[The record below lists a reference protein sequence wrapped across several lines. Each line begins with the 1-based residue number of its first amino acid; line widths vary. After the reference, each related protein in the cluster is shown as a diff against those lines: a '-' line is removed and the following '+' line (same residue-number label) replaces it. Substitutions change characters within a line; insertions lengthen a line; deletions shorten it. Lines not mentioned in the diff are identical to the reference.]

1 MPTDE
6 APVGVGL
13 YFGLRAD
20 GEPSALASSVRTI
33 VNQVD
38 HQVMIENIA
47 PMQQLVA
54 SSLGRPRLYAVLLG
68 VFAFVAVALAAIGI
82 YGVMTYSVAQRT
94 REIGIR
100 VALGAGRRQVMT
112 LVMGQ
117 SLAVTV
123 AGLLLGLGG
132 AAALTQVSR
141 PAPLRTLRARSG
153 DVRHGR
159 HSVRGDRD
167 GRRVLSRPPRD
178 ASGSA
183 HCVADGVERTGLG
196 ARDWGLGVVGG
207 WLRLD
212 RHLLVYVSGS
222 VIGDR

>member
-1 MPTDE
+1 MPADE

-20 GEPSALASSVRTI
+20 GDPSALASSVRAI
-33 VNQVD
+33 VTQVD
-38 HQVMIENIA
+38 QQVMLENIA

-68 VFAFVAVALAAIGI
+68 VFACVAVALAAIGI

-132 AAALTQVSR
+132 AAALTRYLDQLLFGLSALD
-141 PAPLRTLRARSG
+141 PATFATVAILFAAIAMAAAFFPARRATRVDPLIALRT
-153 DVRHGR
+153 
-159 HSVRGDRD
+159 
-167 GRRVLSRPPRD
+167 
-178 ASGSA
+178 
-183 HCVADGVERTGLG
+183 E
-196 ARDWGLGVVGG
+196 
-207 WLRLD
+207 
-212 RHLLVYVSGS
+212 
-222 VIGDR
+222 